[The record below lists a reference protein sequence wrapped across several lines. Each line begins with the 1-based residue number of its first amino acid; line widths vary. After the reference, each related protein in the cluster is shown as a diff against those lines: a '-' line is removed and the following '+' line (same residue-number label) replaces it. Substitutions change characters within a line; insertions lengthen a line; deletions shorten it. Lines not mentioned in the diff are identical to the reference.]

1 MREYLF
7 RGKRKGDKEWQFGHL
22 HIIEWDKP
30 AKAKG
35 DYIDYRILGR
45 HNECSYVDPE
55 TVGQYTGLTDKN
67 GVKIFEGDV
76 VLLDEDVKETFRAKD
91 GEVLFCRG
99 VFFIGD
105 ADRILNC
112 MDVLADYSGRL
123 RGEVIGNIHD
133 NQELLEEGG
142 EEWKGKHTRFLMMTE
157 PLWK

>member
-67 GVKIFEGDV
+67 GVRIFEGDIVRTQPFFDKPYSKKAKSTQHIGV
-76 VLLDEDVKETFRAKD
+76 VEYIAGDTGAEWRVRIEDY
-91 GEVLFCRG
+91 
-99 VFFIGD
+99 IGYGHC
-105 ADRILNC
+105 AFSAFHNC
-112 MDVLADYSGRL
+112 
-123 RGEVIGNIHD
+123 EVIGNIYD
-133 NQELLEEGG
+133 NSELLKEGG
-142 EEWKGKHTRFLMMTE
+142 EE
-157 PLWK
+157 